1 MKKKLMCAVLTVMT
15 FCLLAGCSQPQTTAS
30 SAPAP
35 AANSSAP
42 TQEPDASAPEQTPD
56 ASASTPAA
64 EPDASAPQQ
73 TSDASTAAQ
82 PTAQGKPMLSGA
94 FLSQAQAMPSD
105 QENIQTYQYNAA
117 TIVLGRFDTNHAAEA
132 FLNESYEV
140 GDFDVHEECTVAG
153 TTGTHYRWKC
163 GGNEDSSVVDAVVT
177 SSGEYSLLFL
187 VHNSQDAAEGMS
199 DIGPTQTEVD
209 GWIDSLTL
217 AEQ

>member
-1 MKKKLMCAVLTVMT
+1 MKKKLICAVLTVMT
-15 FCLLAGCSQPQTTAS
+15 FCLLAGCSQPQTAAS
-30 SAPAP
+30 NAPAP
-35 AANSSAP
+35 AADSSAP
-42 TQEPDASAPEQTPD
+42 AQEPDASASAPAAEPDASTPEQTPD
-56 ASASTPAA
+56 ASA
-64 EPDASAPQQ
+64 EP
-73 TSDASTAAQ
+73 Q
-82 PTAQGKPMLSGA
+82 PTAQGKPMLSGD
-94 FLSQAQAMPSD
+94 FLSQAQAVPSD

-132 FLNESYEV
+132 FMNESYEV

-163 GGNEDSSVVDAVVT
+163 GENEDSSVVDAVVT

-187 VHNSQDAAEGMS
+187 VHNSQDAAEDPEG
-199 DIGPTQTEVD
+199 IGPAQTEVD